1 LKISKH
7 SFLISIT
14 KRQQVAQVQGK
25 PIYVVSQ
32 VALTPLASKAEADL
46 SIAHTQE
53 SLLKEAD
60 GHGMDESD
68 TDGDEGDLSAAVS
81 DDVDDEDLPQA
92 TLDQISSL
100 GDHKRKSSI
109 AEDVMTR
116 KGGYGRFAQKWFSRK
131 GWTVDQRRNLGMTG
145 SNSSLDTP
153 VVKESKEVKTVS
165 PGETKSNS
173 IENNDTALRDQK
185 AQDFAAN
192 LLPKM
197 LRSTQILFGSSRS
210 FFFSYEYDITRNFM
224 NRRPT
229 NPELPL
235 HTQVD
240 PLFFWNRNIIQP
252 FIDAGQ
258 SSFVLPLMQGF
269 VGQRSFKMDPDPPK
283 PILGLDGVEKS
294 SMELVDLSPTSK
306 DRDGSNYFDSTGIIN
321 ASDRGTDGGSHAQKP
336 FLLTLI
342 SRRSVKRAGLR
353 YLRRGIDEDG
363 NAANSVETEQILSDS
378 SWNIS
383 SKIHS
388 FLQFRGSVPI
398 FFSQSPYSFR
408 PVPQLQHSE
417 EFNYRAL
424 VKHFQ
429 QLSDIYGS
437 IQIVNMVEKH
447 GNEGIV
453 GDEYEKYVNRLNN
466 SGGIDGAAVQ
476 WEWWDFHKI
485 CRGMK
490 FENVSLLLE
499 IVGKTL
505 DRFGNTVEVDGKQLS
520 KQTGV
525 LRTNCMDCLDRTNV
539 VQSACGRRAL
549 ELQLKSE
556 GFELEDPNTN
566 WFNTLWADNGDAIS
580 KQYASTAAMK
590 GDFTRTRKRDFTGAL
605 KDAGISISRFYS
617 G

>member
-1 LKISKH
+1 
-7 SFLISIT
+7 
-14 KRQQVAQVQGK
+14 
-25 PIYVVSQ
+25 VSQ

-53 SLLKEAD
+53 SLLKGAD

-68 TDGDEGDLSAAVS
+68 TDDDEGDLSAAVS

-153 VVKESKEVKTVS
+153 VVKESKEVKTVL
-165 PGETKSNS
+165 PGETKSTS
-173 IENNDTALRDQK
+173 TENNDTARRDQK

-197 LRSTQILFGSSRS
+197 LRTTQILFGSSRS

-269 VGQRSFKMDPDPPK
+269 VGQRSFEMNPDPPK

-294 SMELVDLSPTSK
+294 SMELVDLSPTGK
-306 DRDGSNYFDSTGIIN
+306 GRDGSNYFDSSGIIN
-321 ASDRGTDGGSHAQKP
+321 ASDSGTGGGNHAQKP

-353 YLRRGIDEDG
+353 YLRRGIDEEG
-363 NAANSVETEQILSDS
+363 NAANSVETEQILSDP
-378 SWNIS
+378 SWN
-383 SKIHS
+383 
-388 FLQFRGSVPI
+388 V
-398 FFSQSPYSFR
+398 
-408 PVPQLQHSE
+408 
-417 EFNYRAL
+417 
-424 VKHFQ
+424 
-429 QLSDIYGS
+429 
-437 IQIVNMVEKH
+437 
-447 GNEGIV
+447 
-453 GDEYEKYVNRLNN
+453 
-466 SGGIDGAAVQ
+466 
-476 WEWWDFHKI
+476 
-485 CRGMK
+485 
-490 FENVSLLLE
+490 
-499 IVGKTL
+499 
-505 DRFGNTVEVDGKQLS
+505 
-520 KQTGV
+520 
-525 LRTNCMDCLDRTNV
+525 
-539 VQSACGRRAL
+539 
-549 ELQLKSE
+549 
-556 GFELEDPNTN
+556 
-566 WFNTLWADNGDAIS
+566 
-580 KQYASTAAMK
+580 
-590 GDFTRTRKRDFTGAL
+590 
-605 KDAGISISRFYS
+605 
-617 G
+617 